1 MVGWSRGVGGGGVS
15 RGGGFEKEVEL
26 AVSLGGV
33 GRRVFCIGV
42 SVEGLD
48 VTFAEELKAVGE
60 ALGIGERGTFAIG
73 AEE

>member
-1 MVGWSRGVGGGGVS
+1 
-15 RGGGFEKEVEL
+15 VEL